1 MKKVRL
7 GSVSVAKRI
16 GDVCVKIY
24 CRIAGNVKQIFNNF
38 GFRAY
43 YIIIHNSHH

>member
-24 CRIAGNVKQIFNNF
+24 CRIAATLITYLH
-38 GFRAY
+38 R
-43 YIIIHNSHH
+43 